1 MRLAQISSDCLE
13 IAILIFPP
21 RPDRFEPAGSE
32 VDLTS
37 WGNLALENEERR
49 NEQKLEIV
57 EVFTVPS
64 TTEPVRQ
71 RVRTTFRPRAPTLA
85 PLGFPISST
94 TRRSS
99 PFQESMEN
107 LLEMSTKKHPT
118 NRDDISAFFG
128 TDDDTGDSA
137 PVGDTFLGGRGSVNQ
152 QSAERDSSP
161 TSVLGLFEKMRRM
174 HSQAKENFEVVE
186 LPTKQQHEDFE
197 EVSQQEEQERFQA
210 LQEQLRQRQVEG

>member
-1 MRLAQISSDCLE
+1 MV
-13 IAILIFPP
+13 LIFAS
-21 RPDRFEPAGSE
+21 RIDSFEPAGSE

-37 WGNLALENEERR
+37 WGNQAGERR
-49 NEQKLEIV
+49 NEPEQKLEIV

-64 TTEPVRQ
+64 TTEQARQ

-85 PLGFPISST
+85 PFGRPISST
-94 TRRSS
+94 TQRNS

-118 NRDDISAFFG
+118 NREDISTFFG
-128 TDDDTGDSA
+128 SASEDDFGQSA
-137 PVGDTFLGGRGSVNQ
+137 PAAGDTFLGGRAGSINQ
-152 QSAERDSSP
+152 QSAQHDSSP

-186 LPTKQQHEDFE
+186 LPTQE
-197 EVSQQEEQERFQA
+197 QEEERFQQ
-210 LQEQLRQRQVEG
+210 LQEQLRQRQVRLVIA